1 MIAWLLSL
9 PFAYTLAKSDGGVL
23 VWHDWLGVGL
33 FAIGFIFEAVG
44 DAHLYFFKRNP
55 ENKGKVLDRG
65 LWSLTRHPNYFGEA
79 VLWWGFFAI
88 AIPAAPL
95 WTVFSPIVMT
105 YLLVRVS
112 GVKMLDELLAR
123 TKPGYREY
131 MERTSGFVPWPKGGS
146 NMKAKRIRK
155 WLLGL
160 GVLAAAG
167 SMGCSSHQPLIS
179 ADYVDLDQFM
189 GDWYVIA
196 NIPTPPEKNA
206 VNALEQYA
214 RKPNGDIDI
223 TFSFNKGDVTAK
235 RKVMHAKG
243 FVQEEVATLAGR
255 SSSSGRFAF
264 PIT

>member
-1 MIAWLLSL
+1 
-9 PFAYTLAKSDGGVL
+9 
-23 VWHDWLGVGL
+23 
-33 FAIGFIFEAVG
+33 
-44 DAHLYFFKRNP
+44 
-55 ENKGKVLDRG
+55 
-65 LWSLTRHPNYFGEA
+65 
-79 VLWWGFFAI
+79 
-88 AIPAAPL
+88 
-95 WTVFSPIVMT
+95 
-105 YLLVRVS
+105 
-112 GVKMLDELLAR
+112 
-123 TKPGYREY
+123 
-131 MERTSGFVPWPKGGS
+131 
-146 NMKAKRIRK
+146 MKAKRIRK

-243 FVQEEVATLAGR
+243 FVQEGSGNARWKVQFIWPLRFPYYVMEVDPEYQYTVIGLPSRKYLWIMARESSIPDSTYQSILTRVQQAGYDT
-255 SSSSGRFAF
+255 SAIQMV
-264 PIT
+264 PQEW